1 MGKIVKITKTIY
13 GKIDWNIVKNI
24 LLSFLG
30 KIICIKENNV
40 KIKIDRKFIREFIG
54 SKFTIN
60 SNKKIRNVKANIAG
74 HLTEILENSGH
85 IILEKNKKEKH
96 KNDAFMGFEKYK
108 CRFIIEDLQNDVK
121 NEYSAII
128 VVRCPNFK
136 EKYIYDIVDIKK
148 ASHPQ

>member
-1 MGKIVKITKTIY
+1 MGKIVNITKTIY

-30 KIICIKENNV
+30 KIICVKENNA
-40 KIKIDRKFIREFIG
+40 KIKIDRKFIKEFLG
-54 SKFTIN
+54 SKFTIS
-60 SNKKIRNVKANIAG
+60 SNKKIRNVKANIAS
-74 HLTEILENSGH
+74 HLMEIIENSGH
-85 IILEKNKKEKH
+85 IQLEKNKKEKH
-96 KNDAFMGFEKYK
+96 KYDAFMGFEKYK
-108 CRFIIEDLQNDVK
+108 CRFIIEDLQNNVK